1 MKVSSADLKKLARRD
16 PKLGRALKLL
26 PPFPGFPSG
35 SNRRATHYEAIAR
48 AIVYQQVTGKAAATI
63 HARVCALTEGRRF
76 PTAEEIT
83 TLSHDDLR
91 AAGLSNNKALAVR
104 DLAERVLDGRLK
116 LGAIGRRSDDDIVE
130 HLVQV
135 RGIGVWSAQMFMMF
149 KLGRLDVLPVGDLGV
164 QEGVKILHGLK
175 ERPGPDE
182 LAERCACWQPLSS
195 VGSWFAW
202 RALDARRDGAL

>member
-1 MKVSSADLKKLARRD
+1 MSVPAADLRKLGRRD
-16 PKLGRALKLL
+16 PGLGKVLKKL

-63 HARVCALTEGRRF
+63 HARVCALTGGRRF
-76 PTAEEIT
+76 PTPDAIVALTHEQ
-83 TLSHDDLR
+83 LR
-91 AAGLSNNKALAVR
+91 GAGLSNNKALAVR
-104 DLAERVLDGRLK
+104 DLAERLLDGRLK
-116 LGAIGRRSDDDIVE
+116 LSAIGRKDDDDVIE

-135 RGIGVWSAQMFMMF
+135 RGIGVWSAQMFLMF

-164 QEGVKILHGLK
+164 QEGVKIMHGLLQ
-175 ERPGPDE
+175 RPGPDE
-182 LAERCACWQPLSS
+182 LAERCACWRPLST

-202 RALDARRDGAL
+202 RALEARREGLI